1 VNLATERATATAEPS
16 LTVAQILGAVE
27 AAGYDAR
34 LITDQSEEPAQQV
47 GAVARGNRCGDD
59 RRASPDCLAWVMAG
73 GITATLIIGAV
84 AGIFPALRA
93 ARVAPTEA
101 LAAT

>member
-1 VNLATERATATAEPS
+1 
-16 LTVAQILGAVE
+16 
-27 AAGYDAR
+27 
-34 LITDQSEEPAQQV
+34 
-47 GAVARGNRCGDD
+47 
-59 RRASPDCLAWVMAG
+59 MAG